1 MASIVASGL
10 QPALALVGGGFLGL
24 AGIRHVAKRGMDR
37 KELVATWTDLLVAG
51 VMVVFLVRA
60 TLAA

>member
-1 MASIVASGL
+1 VRNGVLPRVAGL
-10 QPALALVGGGFLGL
+10 GRAMR
-24 AGIRHVAKRGMDR
+24 IRHVAKRGMDR
-37 KELVATWTDLLVAG
+37 KGLVATLTDLLVAG

>member
-1 MASIVASGL
+1 
-10 QPALALVGGGFLGL
+10 
-24 AGIRHVAKRGMDR
+24 MDR